1 MRETRSMRWLK
12 TRTSQI
18 GHRVSGFPVAIA
30 QWRRPRGKSPADV
43 LRHLYA
49 RRYWSIRGAG
59 DALELATAVLFLPL
73 IVVGVAAW
81 QSMIS
86 APSHA
91 RRYGRPMLLQFAD
104 QIRLY
109 AASGVMPASYYVFSL
124 YEQPTVAHARGFL
137 KRSETKGLLYK
148 LVRKRMPPS
157 SSFSDKGEF
166 AEHCRAHGLPVAAT
180 IGIARDGAL
189 PGLPQIP
196 DQDIFIKP
204 LDGKGGRG
212 AERWIFIGGG
222 RFKSG
227 ERELS
232 AGEVREH
239 ILGLSRQ
246 APVILQPRLANHQ
259 SLAGLNCGALT
270 TVRVLTC
277 LNRAGQ
283 PEVIGAAL
291 RMAVQAG
298 SVVDNFH
305 VGGIAAAIEIDTG
318 ELGPATDL
326 GKDARIGWLERHPV
340 GGAVIAGRKLD
351 WWFSLRDL
359 ALAAHHAFNDR
370 LFVGWDIAMTPEGPV
385 IVEANGSPDLDIL
398 QRTTRRGMAESRF
411 AELLAECLR
420 GPV

>member
-1 MRETRSMRWLK
+1 MRWLK
-12 TRTSQI
+12 TRSSQI
-18 GHRVSGFPVAIA
+18 GHRVSGFPVSISH
-30 QWRRPRGKSPADV
+30 WRRPRSSSPADV
-43 LRHLYA
+43 LRHIYA
-49 RRYWSIRGAG
+49 RRYWSIRSAG
-59 DALELATAVLFLPL
+59 EALELAMAVLFLPL

-81 QSMIS
+81 QSWRS

-91 RRYGRPMLLQFAD
+91 RRYGRPVFLQFAD

-124 YEQPTVAHARGFL
+124 YEEPTVARARSFL

-148 LVRKRMPPS
+148 LVRGRRPPM

-166 AEHCRAHGLPVAAT
+166 EEHCRAHGLPVIPT
-180 IGIARDGAL
+180 IGIARDGEL
-189 PGLPQIP
+189 SGLPRLP
-196 DQDIFIKP
+196 DQDLFIKP
-204 LDGKGGRG
+204 LHGKGGRG
-212 AERWIFIGGG
+212 AERWTSAGND

-227 ERELS
+227 EAELNAREL
-232 AGEVREH
+232 REH
-239 ILGLSRQ
+239 ILGLSRY
-246 APVILQPRLANHQ
+246 APVIIQPRLVNHE

-277 LNRAGQ
+277 LNSAGQ

-291 RMAVQAG
+291 RMAVQAN

-305 VGGIAAAIEIDTG
+305 VGGIAAAIDIETG

-326 GKDARIGWLERHPV
+326 GKDARLGWLDRHPV
-340 GGAVIAGRKLD
+340 TGTGIAGRKLA
-351 WWFSLRDL
+351 WWGSLRSL
-359 ALAAHHAFNDR
+359 ALDAHRAFNDR
-370 LFVGWDIAMTPEGPV
+370 LFVGWDIAMTPDQPV

-411 AELLAECLR
+411 AELLADCLR
-420 GPV
+420 GPVPSD